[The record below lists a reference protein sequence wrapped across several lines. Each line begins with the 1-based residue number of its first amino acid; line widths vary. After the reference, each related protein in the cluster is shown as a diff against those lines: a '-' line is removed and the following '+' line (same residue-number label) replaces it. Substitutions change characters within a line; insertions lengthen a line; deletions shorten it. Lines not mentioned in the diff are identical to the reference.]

1 MGLTARIA
9 ASSSINAVNFSS
21 ARTTK
26 RFRRRDVRPQSRL
39 FARWNRSPRR
49 SQNPTALLEIVSDDF
64 PVTSRERWLFC
75 STHANLTAAAPP
87 VTFQSPCSCR
97 DAHGKARLSV
107 KNDASVPPVNANA
120 IQSLEPRFEITLAF
134 ASFYYIP
141 RRLAPI
147 SCRITKF
154 KHFL

>member
-1 MGLTARIA
+1 MCVRNPDRSAVRID
-9 ASSSINAVNFSS
+9 
-21 ARTTK
+21 
-26 RFRRRDVRPQSRL
+26 RRDV
-39 FARWNRSPRR
+39 A
-49 SQNPTALLEIVSDDF
+49 QNPTALLEIVSDDF

-120 IQSLEPRFEITLAF
+120 IQSLEPRFEITLASRVF
-134 ASFYYIP
+134 IIYLGPPLYLVGSQNANTFCSGFLSFN
-141 RRLAPI
+141 
-147 SCRITKF
+147 S
-154 KHFL
+154 

>member
-1 MGLTARIA
+1 MQPPPMGLTARIA
-9 ASSSINAVNFSS
+9 ASSSINAVNFHLPAQRNVSVAAMCVRNPDCS
-21 ARTTK
+21 PVGID
-26 RFRRRDVRPQSRL
+26 RRDV
-39 FARWNRSPRR
+39 A
-49 SQNPTALLEIVSDDF
+49 QNPTALLEIVSDDF

-141 RRLAPI
+141 RRSAPYI
-147 SCRITKF
+147 
-154 KHFL
+154 L

>member
-1 MGLTARIA
+1 MCVRNPDCSPVGID
-9 ASSSINAVNFSS
+9 
-21 ARTTK
+21 
-26 RFRRRDVRPQSRL
+26 RRDV
-39 FARWNRSPRR
+39 A
-49 SQNPTALLEIVSDDF
+49 QNPTALLEIVSDDF

-120 IQSLEPRFEITLAF
+120 IQSLEPRFEITLASRVF
-134 ASFYYIP
+134 IIYRAPPLYVVEPQNANTFCSGFLSFN
-141 RRLAPI
+141 
-147 SCRITKF
+147 S
-154 KHFL
+154 

>member
-1 MGLTARIA
+1 MCVRNLDCSPVGID
-9 ASSSINAVNFSS
+9 
-21 ARTTK
+21 
-26 RFRRRDVRPQSRL
+26 RRDV
-39 FARWNRSPRR
+39 A
-49 SQNPTALLEIVSDDF
+49 QNPTALLEIVSDDF

-120 IQSLEPRFEITLAF
+120 IQSLEPSFEITLAF

-141 RRLAPI
+141 RRSAPI
-147 SCRITKF
+147 SCRITKC
-154 KHFL
+154 KRFL